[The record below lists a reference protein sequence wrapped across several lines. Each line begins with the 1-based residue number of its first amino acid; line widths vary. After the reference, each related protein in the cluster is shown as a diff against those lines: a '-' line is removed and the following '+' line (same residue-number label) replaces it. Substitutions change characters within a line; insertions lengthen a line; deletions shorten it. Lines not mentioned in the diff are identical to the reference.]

1 MTNEQKIK
9 AYLEA
14 GHYVKANY
22 IDWGSY
28 KIYDQPEEWWV
39 ISYKIGDGE
48 LELFEIDGWED
59 CTVEPIPRKPPYK
72 VWDKVVVLDIARE
85 MDWYDD
91 LSDTKKWT
99 VWKVWTITWICPDW
113 TYIIN
118 NEAFFPSWSIAPA
131 FDDEKPTKIQELE
144 SQLAQ
149 IQKELELLKK

>member
-9 AYLEA
+9 AYLAA
-14 GHYVKANY
+14 GHWVKVTDSDG
-22 IDWGSY
+22 IDMQVTSY
-28 KIYDQPEEWWV
+28 YYDMFCFHKSSGV
-39 ISYKIGDGE
+39 CHSK
-48 LELFEIDGWED
+48 LTFEN

-72 VWDKVVVLDIARE
+72 FWDKVVVLEIARE

-91 LSDTKKWT
+91 FSDTKKWT

-118 NEAFFPSWSIAPA
+118 NEAFFPSWAIAPA
-131 FDDEKPTKIQELE
+131 FDDEKSTKIQELE
-144 SQLAQ
+144 TQLAQ

>member
-9 AYLEA
+9 AYLDA
-14 GHYVKANY
+14 GHLVKTY
-22 IDWGSY
+22 IDWWISTNL
-28 KIYDQPEEWWV
+28 IYDNWKYFVNQYATFNE
-39 ISYKIGDGE
+39 YDK
-48 LELFEIDGWED
+48 FED

-72 VWDKVVVLDIARE
+72 AWDKVVVLEIARE

-91 LSDTKKWT
+91 FSDTKKWT

-131 FDDEKPTKIQELE
+131 FDDDRSTKIQELE

-149 IQKELELLKK
+149 IQKEIELLKK

>member
-14 GHYVKANY
+14 GHLVKTY
-22 IDWGSY
+22 IDWWISTNL
-28 KIYDQPEEWWV
+28 IYDNWKYFVNQYATFNE
-39 ISYKIGDGE
+39 YDK
-48 LELFEIDGWED
+48 FED

-72 VWDKVVVLDIARE
+72 FWDKVVVLEIARE

-99 VWKVWTITWICPDW
+99 VWKVWTITWIYPDW

-118 NEAFFPSWSIAPA
+118 NEAFFPSWAIAPA

-149 IQKELELLKK
+149 IQKEIELLKK

>member
-14 GHYVKANY
+14 GHYVKVNLL
-22 IDWGSY
+22 IDDSITVVYDNGSRFISSDGSTFYYDAFHY
-28 KIYDQPEEWWV
+28 KP
-39 ISYKIGDGE
+39 S
-48 LELFEIDGWED
+48 
-59 CTVEPIPRKPPYK
+59 VEPIPRKPNYK
-72 VWDKVVVLDIARE
+72 FWDKVVVLDIARE

-91 LSDTKKWT
+91 FSDTKKWT

-149 IQKELELLKK
+149 IQKEIELLKK

>member
-9 AYLEA
+9 AYLAA
-14 GHYVKANY
+14 GHLVKTY
-22 IDWGSY
+22 IDWWISTNL
-28 KIYDQPEEWWV
+28 IYDNWKYFVNQYATFNE
-39 ISYKIGDGE
+39 YDK
-48 LELFEIDGWED
+48 FED

-72 VWDKVVVLDIARE
+72 FWDKVVVLEIARE

-91 LSDTKKWT
+91 FSDTKKWT

-131 FDDEKPTKIQELE
+131 FDDDKSTKIQELE

-149 IQKELELLKK
+149 IQKEIELLKK